1 MRIQTQWT
9 HKVQTESLGDEVLT
23 VQGQADNIRTIIK
36 RYQSGIV
43 MSNVKQPIYDENPSF
58 NPNPLR
64 KAVDPLTTAE
74 NIANQLDSLTSHLG
88 DSVTAELKAKRSCG

>member
-9 HKVQTESLGDEVLT
+9 HQVQTESLGDEVLT
-23 VQGQADNIRTIIK
+23 VQGQADSIRTIIK

-58 NPNPLR
+58 NPNPLIS
-64 KAVDPLTTAE
+64 A
-74 NIANQLDSLTSHLG
+74 G
-88 DSVTAELKAKRSCG
+88 F